1 MPKTNKRGTLSAEAA
16 NVLSR
21 LASEGRSI
29 FRLEDVTEATGWSR
43 RRAVNLLYHLRRA
56 GWIVSLARGTY
67 LIVPLEAGPEA
78 AWTEE
83 ALVIASHLAAPG
95 AAAYW
100 PACHYWNWTEQA
112 PRTAFVQTP
121 KHIREKRREVLGV
134 TYEFVHVTERKFF
147 GTVERPAGRGR
158 IVVTNREKSL
168 VDALDRP
175 DLCGGMRQVVEMLP
189 AAAEAVRWETVEA
202 YLEKMGSGALYK
214 RLGFLVETLG
224 KRVPVPEREGRM
236 EAWREHLT
244 GGHAPLEPG
253 GRADGPVSSRWRVRV
268 NVPGLAGDE
277 GRG

>member
-1 MPKTNKRGTLSAEAA
+1 MSQANKRGTLSADVA
-16 NVLSR
+16 NALSR

-29 FRLEDVTEATGWSR
+29 FRLGDLTAATGWSR
-43 RRAVNLLYHLRRA
+43 RRAVNLLYQLRRA

-78 AWTEE
+78 AWTED
-83 ALVIASHLAAPG
+83 ALVIASHLAVPG

-100 PACHYWNWTEQA
+100 SACHYWNWTEQA
-112 PRTAFVQTP
+112 PRTAFVQTA
-121 KHIREKRREVLGV
+121 KRTSRKRRKVLGV
-134 TYEFVHVTERKFF
+134 TYEFVHVTARKFF

-158 IVVTNREKSL
+158 IVLTDREKSL

-175 DLCGGMRQVVEMLP
+175 DLCGGMRQVAEMLP
-189 AAAEAVRWETVEA
+189 TAAEAVRWEKVET
-202 YLEKMGSGALYK
+202 YLDKMGSGAIYK

-224 KRVPVPEREGRM
+224 KRVQVPEREGRID
-236 EAWREHLT
+236 AWQAHLT

-253 GRADGPVSSRWRVRV
+253 GKAGGPVDSRWRVRV
-268 NVPGLAGDE
+268 NVPGLAGEE